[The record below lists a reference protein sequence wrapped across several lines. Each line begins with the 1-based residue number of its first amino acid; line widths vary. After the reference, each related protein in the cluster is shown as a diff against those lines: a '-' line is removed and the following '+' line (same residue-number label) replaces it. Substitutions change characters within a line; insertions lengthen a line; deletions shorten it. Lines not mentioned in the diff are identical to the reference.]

1 MNISDLLIAVQNDWE
16 TRKEVE
22 EPFTLSSCCLKEF
35 PQAYNNNNNNNNI
48 KAEITHYHSREQ
60 DMHHFPSPDS
70 LKEANTIYIPL
81 LKASSSATAKSP
93 QQRFRCTETG
103 CDKSFTRRY
112 NLSAHLRCHRSEKP
126 FACPHEGCI
135 LAFARKHD
143 LSRY

>member
-22 EPFTLSSCCLKEF
+22 ESFTLSSLGLKEF
-35 PQAYNNNNNNNNI
+35 PQAYNNI
-48 KAEITHYHSREQ
+48 KAEITHYHSCEQ
-60 DMHHFPSPDS
+60 DMHNFPSPDS
-70 LKEANTIYIPL
+70 LKEANTIYIPVR
-81 LKASSSATAKSP
+81 KTSSSSSATAKSP

-112 NLSAHLRCHRSEKP
+112 NLSAHLRCHRNEKP